1 MIAIPAID
9 IIDGK
14 CVRLRHGD
22 FSRRKN
28 YEADPLDQAK
38 AIQDAGLTHLHLVDL
53 DGARVGGLK
62 NLAVLEKIA
71 AETSLSV
78 DFGGGIRSY
87 ADIRDVLGAGAS
99 QVNTGTF
106 LSMVPEAP
114 ETCLSL
120 FGPSKLIASADI
132 REGKIA
138 VAGWQVQMEIS
149 AVSYIEK
156 LLSVGWEWFA
166 VTDISRDGTMEGPR
180 PEFYK
185 PLVSAFPGAKFIGG
199 GGVASMDHLRIL
211 KDCGLYGAV
220 TGKAVFEGRIS
231 LKELAGFNEQGIAPK
246 PEKTT

>member
-28 YEADPLDQAK
+28 YEADPFDQAR
-38 AIQDAGLTHLHLVDL
+38 AIQDAGITHLHLVDL
-53 DGARVGGLK
+53 DGARTGSPK

-71 AETSLSV
+71 SGTSLSV

-87 ADIRDVLGAGAS
+87 ADIRRTLEAGAS

-106 LSMVPEAP
+106 LFLVPDAP

-120 FGPSKLIASADI
+120 FGPEKLIAAVDI
-132 REGKIA
+132 RQGKIS
-138 VAGWQVQMEIS
+138 VAGWQVQMES
-149 AVSYIEK
+149 AASPFIEK

-180 PEFYK
+180 PGFYK
-185 PLVSAFPGAKFIGG
+185 PLVSAFPAAKFIGG

-211 KDCGLYGAV
+211 ADCGLYGAV

-231 LKELAGFNEQGIAPK
+231 LEELARFNDQGIVK
-246 PEKTT
+246 TEKTT